1 MKNSTKLVLVSILD
15 VAAIMI
21 IISFFIDPF
30 AMPVYVTVSFC
41 IGYIVVAILILRSR
55 FRVKKHY
62 NAFVHL

>member
-55 FRVKKHY
+55 FR
-62 NAFVHL
+62 